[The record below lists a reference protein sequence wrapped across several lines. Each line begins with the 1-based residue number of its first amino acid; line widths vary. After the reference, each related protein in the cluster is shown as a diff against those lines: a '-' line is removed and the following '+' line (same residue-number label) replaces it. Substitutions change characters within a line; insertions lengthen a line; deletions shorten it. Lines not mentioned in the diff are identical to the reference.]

1 MSISY
6 RKYRPQLFAD
16 VLGQDAIV
24 TTLKNALH
32 SSRLAH
38 AYLFCG
44 LRGTGKTSLLRILA
58 KALNCQNLHADSEP
72 CNECSSCLD
81 VLNNRSLDVLEIDGA
96 SHRGIDDIRQINET
110 IAYAPTHGKYKIYII
125 DEVHMLTKEA
135 FNALLKPLEEP
146 PPTVKFIFAT
156 TEPHKVLPTIISRCQ
171 RFDLNRISPQLIVKK
186 LIQILET
193 VKISYEE
200 EALFLIS
207 ELSDGS
213 LRDAESLLDQLVCF
227 DNSCITVKNATAAF
241 ALIDKSIFFRLD
253 KAVEDYDLKVSFEL
267 SHELFSSGKDLYY
280 FVNQLIEHYRNI
292 IQYKLNRFP
301 ICLFGNQINNYK
313 ISTTYYTL
321 EQCLDI
327 LDYLIHW
334 QQTISKIS
342 VKQILVETILLYI
355 IRSKYRIHSS
365 TLVQR
370 LMQLESTI
378 RLDPAPL
385 KPVLDT
391 PSPAI
396 QEPKPIPAPLPTLQ
410 IDSYPPV
417 IEQLNTSSSTIQESK
432 STPAS
437 LSTHQSRYDTLLRFA
452 AVELE
457 AVIKKEL

>member
-1 MSISY
+1 VDIPY
-6 RKYRPQLFAD
+6 RRYRPQLFAD
-16 VLGQDAIV
+16 VFGQDAIV

-32 SSRLAH
+32 NSRLAH

-58 KALNCQNLHADSEP
+58 KAMNCQNLQADSEP
-72 CNECSSCLD
+72 CNACSSCLD
-81 VLNNRSLDVLEIDGA
+81 IIHTRSLDVLEIDGA

-110 IAYAPTHGKYKIYII
+110 IGYAPTHGTYKIYII

-156 TEPHKVLPTIISRCQ
+156 TEPHKLLPTIVSRCQ
-171 RFDLNRISPQLIVKK
+171 RFDLNRISPQLISKK
-186 LIQILET
+186 LKQILESLE
-193 VKISYEE
+193 IPYEE
-200 EALFLIS
+200 DALLLIS

-213 LRDAESLLDQLVCF
+213 LRDAESLLDQLICF
-227 DNSCITVKNATAAF
+227 DNSCITVKNAATTF

-253 KAVEDYDLKVSFEL
+253 KAVEDYNLKVAFEL

-280 FVNQLIEHYRNI
+280 FVNQLIEHYRNLV
-292 IQYKLNRFP
+292 QYKSDIFP
-301 ICLFGNQINNYK
+301 ILLFGNQHDHYK
-313 ISTTYYTL
+313 ISSTYYTL

-334 QQTISKIS
+334 QQMINKIS
-342 VKQILVETILLYI
+342 VKQVLIETILLYI

-370 LMQLESTI
+370 LLQLESK
-378 RLDPAPL
+378 LQPAPAPIKTEVAQL
-385 KPVLDT
+385 EHTNT
-391 PSPAI
+391 PSPII
-396 QEPKPIPAPLPTLQ
+396 QKPQSALLP
-410 IDSYPPV
+410 
-417 IEQLNTSSSTIQESK
+417 SS
-432 STPAS
+432 
-437 LSTHQSRYDTLLRFA
+437 HHSRYDTLLRFA

-457 AVIKKEL
+457 AIIKKES

>member
-1 MSISY
+1 MLFLYDNKVLLQLEDLVSISY

-24 TTLKNALH
+24 TTLKNALYN
-32 SSRLAH
+32 SRLAY

-58 KALNCQNLHADSEP
+58 KALNCQNLNPESEP
-72 CNECSSCLD
+72 CNQCSSCLD
-81 VLNNRSLDVLEIDGA
+81 ILNNCSLDVLEIDGA
-96 SHRGIDDIRQINET
+96 SHRGIDDIRQMNET
-110 IAYAPTHGKYKIYII
+110 IGYAPTHGKYKIYII

-171 RFDLNRISPQLIVKK
+171 RFDLNRISSQLIVKK
-186 LIQILET
+186 LKQILKNLE
-193 VKISYEE
+193 ISCEE
-200 EALFLIS
+200 ETLFLIS

-213 LRDAESLLDQLVCF
+213 LRDAESLLDQLICF
-227 DNSCITVKNATAAF
+227 DNSCITIKNATSVF
-241 ALIDKSIFFRLD
+241 ALIDKSIFFKLD
-253 KAVEDYDLKVSFEL
+253 TAVEEYDLKVAFEL
-267 SHELFSSGKDLYY
+267 SHDLFSSGKDLYY
-280 FVNQLIEHYRNI
+280 FINQLTQHYRYL
-292 IQYKLNRFP
+292 IQYKLDRFP
-301 ICLFGNQINNYK
+301 ICLFGNQHNNYK
-313 ISTTYYTL
+313 TSAAYYTL

-334 QQTISKIS
+334 QQLINKIS

-365 TLVQR
+365 ALVQR
-370 LMQLESTI
+370 LIQLESKLSI
-378 RLDPAPL
+378 PAIPSSEPLDPVIKPIENIKPL
-385 KPVLDT
+385 
-391 PSPAI
+391 PSP
-396 QEPKPIPAPLPTLQ
+396 
-410 IDSYPPV
+410 
-417 IEQLNTSSSTIQESK
+417 TIQGPK

-437 LSTHQSRYDTLLRFA
+437 SSTDQSRYDTLLRFA

-457 AVIKKEL
+457 AVIKKES

>member
-1 MSISY
+1 VSISY

-32 SSRLAH
+32 NSRLAH

-58 KALNCQNLHADSEP
+58 KALNCRNLNAESEP
-72 CNECSSCLD
+72 CNQCSSCLD
-81 VLNNRSLDVLEIDGA
+81 ILNNRSLDVLEIDGA

-110 IAYAPTHGKYKIYII
+110 IVYAPTHGKYKIYII

-186 LIQILET
+186 LKQILGSLE
-193 VKISYEE
+193 ISYEE

-213 LRDAESLLDQLVCF
+213 LRDAESLLDQLICF
-227 DNSCITVKNATAAF
+227 DNSHITVKNAASAF
-241 ALIDKSIFFRLD
+241 ALIDKSLFFRLD
-253 KAVEDYDLKVSFEL
+253 KAVEEYDLKIAFEL
-267 SHELFSSGKDLYY
+267 SHELFSNGKDLYY
-280 FVNQLIEHYRNI
+280 FINQLIQHYRNL
-292 IQYKLNRFP
+292 IQFKLDRFP
-301 ICLFGNQINNYK
+301 LCLFGNEHSNYK
-313 ISTTYYTL
+313 LSATYYSS

-342 VKQILVETILLYI
+342 VKQVLVEAILLYI

-370 LMQLESTI
+370 LIQLESKLSI
-378 RLDPAPL
+378 PAIPSSDPIKPSEPL
-385 KPVLDT
+385 KPVVE
-391 PSPAI
+391 
-396 QEPKPIPAPLPTLQ
+396 Q
-410 IDSYPPV
+410 
-417 IEQLNTSSSTIQESK
+417 IEQLVASPIIQESK
-432 STPAS
+432 STPTP
-437 LSTHQSRYDTLLRFA
+437 LPSTHQSRYDTLLRFA

-457 AVIKKEL
+457 AVIKKES

>member
-24 TTLKNALH
+24 TTLKNALYN
-32 SSRLAH
+32 SRLAH

-58 KALNCQNLHADSEP
+58 KALNCQNLNAESEP
-72 CNECSSCLD
+72 CNQCNSCLD
-81 VLNNRSLDVLEIDGA
+81 ILNNRSLDVLEIDGA
-96 SHRGIDDIRQINET
+96 SHRGIDDIRQMNET
-110 IAYAPTHGKYKIYII
+110 IGYAPTHGKYKIYII

-171 RFDLNRISPQLIVKK
+171 RFDLNRVPPELITKK
-186 LIQILET
+186 LKKILENLE
-193 VKISYEE
+193 ISYEE

-213 LRDAESLLDQLVCF
+213 LRDAESLLDQLICF
-227 DNSCITVKNATAAF
+227 DNSCITVKNATSAF
-241 ALIDKSIFFRLD
+241 ALIDTSVFFKLD
-253 KAVEDYDLKVSFEL
+253 TAVEEYDLKVAFEL
-267 SHELFSSGKDLYY
+267 SHDLFSSGKDLYY
-280 FVNQLIEHYRNI
+280 FINQLLQHYRNL
-292 IQYKLNRFP
+292 IQYKLGRFP
-301 ICLFGNQINNYK
+301 ICLFGNQHSNYK
-313 ISTTYYTL
+313 ASAAYYTL

-334 QQTISKIS
+334 QQMMSKIS

-355 IRSKYRIHSS
+355 IRSKYRMHSS

-370 LMQLESTI
+370 LIQLESKLST
-378 RLDPAPL
+378 PAI
-385 KPVLDT
+385 
-391 PSPAI
+391 PSPEPLNPVIKPIESIKPLPSPII
-396 QEPKPIPAPLPTLQ
+396 QEPK
-410 IDSYPPV
+410 
-417 IEQLNTSSSTIQESK
+417 
-432 STPAS
+432 STPTS
-437 LSTHQSRYDTLLRFA
+437 LPSTHQSRYDTLLRFA

-457 AVIKKEL
+457 AVIKKES